1 MIRKRRVCVAALR
14 TKTVTGTS
22 SKAWS
27 ICGARVMVLFHG
39 FRRRE
44 TLRAHPLEQRQGALP
59 RQTTDEGRLRL
70 NVASGLADMGTLF
83 HRQGRLV
90 VAKTCQGALVPSN
103 LERSTYGTPGR
114 ICTTSLGGRACTRP
128 AQFLHGFAPLTSQA
142 WRRGSCLKWQC
153 TWRLG

>member
-1 MIRKRRVCVAALR
+1 M
-14 TKTVTGTS
+14 TGTS

-39 FRRRE
+39 LRLRE

-59 RQTTDEGRLRL
+59 RQATDEGRLRL

-114 ICTTSLGGRACTRP
+114 ICTTSLGGRACKRL
-128 AQFLHGFAPLTSQA
+128 AQFLHRVSVVSLVRLRRYVR
-142 WRRGSCLKWQC
+142 RRGAKSPCKVFS
-153 TWRLG
+153 TRARSVGFRAPYR